1 MVELDFGSNGP
12 LTVGL
17 RDGLYSDAAGS
28 YQVIDGVN
36 TYIPNHS
43 AFVESQDGYA
53 EGTLTGLSF
62 DKTGVL
68 KGTFATVAGD
78 QIVDLAQVVMARVS
92 NPEGLN
98 KAGSNY
104 YTASNNSGSIY
115 MGLAG
120 ANGLGTIEGY
130 ALEGSNVDLTVE
142 LSNMIIAQRGFEV
155 NARSISTTNET
166 LNTLVNL
173 GR

>member
-1 MVELDFGSNGP
+1 MITLDFGSAGI
-12 LTVGL
+12 LTQGR

-28 YQVIDGVN
+28 YQVINGVN

-43 AFVESQDGYA
+43 AFVESQDGYP
-53 EGTLTGLSF
+53 EGQLTGLSF
-62 DKTGVL
+62 DKTGIL
-68 KGTFATVAGD
+68 KGTFSTTAGD

-98 KAGSNY
+98 KVGNSY
-104 YTASNNSGSIY
+104 YSASNNSGSIFV
-115 MGLAG
+115 GLAG
-120 ANGLGTIEGY
+120 ENGLGTIEGY
-130 ALEGSNVDLTVE
+130 ALEGSNVDLTTE

-155 NARSISTTNET
+155 NARTISTTNET